1 MYSINY
7 FKISLKSSKRTF
19 FNVINLNLRVVT
31 TFSDEINAGLFM
43 EFKKRKQKFRFSSK
57 KSARWFK
64 KRVVVFGSGN
74 HGKGEQE
81 DGDGIHDTHQ
91 LDPDTQVWYT

>member
-1 MYSINY
+1 
-7 FKISLKSSKRTF
+7 
-19 FNVINLNLRVVT
+19 
-31 TFSDEINAGLFM
+31 M

-57 KSARWFK
+57 KSARWFN
-64 KRVVVFGSGN
+64 KRVVVFGSGKN
-74 HGKGEQE
+74 GKGGEE